1 MKNYASKLLLF
12 GEHIVIK
19 GARALAI
26 PYPAFS
32 GKWRFGPEDPKLQQ
46 TLPAFSSYLRDE
58 NIKGV
63 DFDLVAFDKDLA
75 NGLFFESNIPVGY
88 GLGSSG
94 ALCAA
99 VYDRYAKQPIKRED
113 SAQLAQLQATLAQ
126 MEGFFHAASS
136 GVDPLVC
143 YLGSPL
149 LIQGGRPPQTIPFT
163 YSTAASPFFLIDTHI
178 SRQTGPF
185 VSIFLQKYEKT
196 DFQTQVNQ
204 ILIPANEAAIDA
216 LLASDTDKLWASF
229 QEISAFEYEHFSE
242 MIPPSIL
249 PLWEEGLREEDFA
262 LKLCGA
268 GGGGFMLGLA
278 KNTEVMNRLRVG
290 QAIIF

>member
-32 GKWRFGPEDPKLQQ
+32 GRWSFGPDDPKLQQ
-46 TLPAFSSYLRDE
+46 NLAAFSGYLRDQKIAGVQFDLPAFE
-58 NIKGV
+58 Q
-63 DFDLVAFDKDLA
+63 DLA
-75 NGLFFESNIPVGY
+75 KGLFFESNIPVGY

-99 VYDRYAKQPIKRED
+99 VYDRYATQPINRED
-113 SAQLAQLQATLAQ
+113 TAHLALLQAILAQ

-143 YLGSPL
+143 YLGNPIL
-149 LIQGGRPPQTIPFT
+149 LQGGRMPEIVPFSYPT
-163 YSTAASPFFLIDTHI
+163 TASPFFLIDTHI
-178 SRQTGPF
+178 TRQTGPF
-185 VSIFLQKYEKT
+185 VSLFLQKYEER
-196 DFQTQVNQ
+196 DFQAKVKKD
-204 ILIPANEAAIDA
+204 LIPANEAAIDA
-216 LLASDTDKLWASF
+216 LLAGNAAELWSSF
-229 QEISAFEYEHFSE
+229 QAISSFEYSHFLE
-242 MIPPSIL
+242 MIPTSIL
-249 PLWEEGLREEDFA
+249 PLWEEGLTRGDFA

-278 KNTEVMNRLRVG
+278 KNTTAMNRLSFA
-290 QAIIF
+290 QAISF

>member
-1 MKNYASKLLLF
+1 MKSYASKLLLF

-19 GARALAI
+19 RARALAI

-32 GKWRFGPEDPKLQQ
+32 GQWSFGPDDPKLQQ
-46 TLPAFSSYLRDE
+46 NLTAFSTYLRDKKIKGVQFNLPAFDQ
-58 NIKGV
+58 
-63 DFDLVAFDKDLA
+63 DLD

-99 VYDRYAKQPIKRED
+99 VYDRYATAPINRED
-113 SAQLAQLQATLAQ
+113 TAQLTLLQAILAQ

-143 YLGSPL
+143 YLGNPIL
-149 LIQGGRPPQTIPFT
+149 LQGGQTPAIVPFSYPT
-163 YSTAASPFFLIDTHI
+163 TASPFFLIDTHI
-178 SRQTGPF
+178 TRQTGPF
-185 VSIFLQKYEKT
+185 VSLFLQKYEEL
-196 DFQTQVNQ
+196 DFQTKVKKD
-204 ILIPANEAAIDA
+204 LIPANETAIDA
-216 LLASDTDKLWASF
+216 LLTGDSAKLW
-229 QEISAFEYEHFSE
+229 SAFQAISSFEYRHFLE
-242 MIPPSIL
+242 MIPTSIL
-249 PLWEEGLREEDFA
+249 PLWEEGLTSGDFA

-278 KNTEVMNRLRVG
+278 KDTAAMNRLSLAQV
-290 QAIIF
+290 ITF